1 MNLQRLRYFVA
12 VAEELHFGR
21 AADRLNMSQPP
32 LSRQIRLL
40 ERELDTAL
48 FDRSTRRVSLTDA
61 GAFLYPEAV
70 RLLASADGVDR
81 LMDQHRHGQAGTLR
95 VGFVDSA
102 AYEVMP
108 RALSEYRRRWP
119 RVDYEL
125 HTMSSDEQVRALREG
140 RIDVGIGR
148 ASADSQRVEATLV
161 TQERLLVAAGAS
173 HRLAAAATTRLRDL
187 AGETIIGFDR
197 GVSPSLHAVL
207 AGMLGAEGVPY
218 DPIIEAT
225 EYTTILGFVAAGE
238 GVALV
243 PSSVQTFRPPELHYV
258 TLEDS
263 SASVPLLLL
272 TRAGEPLPLVTQA
285 LEVVAELY
293 AAEPKGMSRSAPA
306 SPSAGTGHPA
316 ILRADRPER
325 PPIQPW

>member
-32 LSRQIRLL
+32 LSQQIRLL

-61 GAFLYPEAV
+61 GTFLYPEAV
-70 RLLASADGVDR
+70 RLLAEADRVDH
-81 LMDQHRHGQAGTLR
+81 LMDQRRRGQAGTLR

-119 RVDYEL
+119 LVDYEL

-148 ASADSQRVEATLV
+148 AASDPRHVEATLV
-161 TQERLLVAAGAS
+161 MQEPLLVAMGAS
-173 HRLAAAATTRLRDL
+173 HRLAATPQASLRDL
-187 AGETIIGFDR
+187 AGEPIIGFDR
-197 GVSPSLHAVL
+197 RVSPSLHAVL
-207 AGMLGAEGVPY
+207 AGMLGAEGVTY

-225 EYTTILGFVAAGE
+225 EYATILGFVAAGE
-238 GVALV
+238 GIAIV
-243 PSSVQTFRPPELHYV
+243 PASVQTFRPPELHYAR
-258 TLEDS
+258 LKDR

-272 TRAGEPLPLVTQA
+272 TRAGEPPPLVTQA

-293 AAEPKGMSRSAPA
+293 ATT
-306 SPSAGTGHPA
+306 PSG
-316 ILRADRPER
+316 
-325 PPIQPW
+325 

>member
-21 AADRLNMSQPP
+21 AAQRLHMSQPP
-32 LSRQIRLL
+32 LSQQIRLL

-70 RLLASADGVDR
+70 RLLAAADGVDR

-108 RALSEYRRRWP
+108 RVLSEYRRRWP
-119 RVDYEL
+119 KVDYEL
-125 HTMSSDEQVRALREG
+125 HTMSSDEQVRALRSG
-140 RIDVGIGR
+140 QIDLGIGR
-148 ASADSQRVEATLV
+148 AAADAQHVEATLV
-161 TQERLLVAAGAS
+161 MHEPLLVAAGAS
-173 HRLAAAATTRLRDL
+173 HRLAEVPTVNLRDL
-187 AGETIIGFDR
+187 AGEAIIGFDR
-197 GVSPSLHAVL
+197 RVSPSLHAVL
-207 AGMLGAEGVPY
+207 AGMLGAEGVAY

-225 EYTTILGFVAAGE
+225 EYATILGFVAAGE
-238 GVALV
+238 GIAIV
-243 PSSVQTFRPPELHYV
+243 PASVQTFRPPELHYAAFG
-258 TLEDS
+258 DR

-272 TRAGEPLPLVTQA
+272 TRAAEPPPLVAQA
-285 LEVVAELY
+285 LDVVSELY
-293 AAEPKGMSRSAPA
+293 TEAAS
-306 SPSAGTGHPA
+306 
-316 ILRADRPER
+316 
-325 PPIQPW
+325 

>member
-1 MNLQRLRYFVA
+1 MNLQRLRYFVV

-21 AADRLNMSQPP
+21 AADRLDMSQPP
-32 LSRQIRLL
+32 LSQQIRLL

-70 RLLASADGVDR
+70 RVLASADGVNR

-119 RVDYEL
+119 LVDYEL

-140 RIDVGIGR
+140 RIDLGIGR
-148 ASADSQRVEATLV
+148 AAADPQRVEATLV
-161 TQERLLVAAGAS
+161 THERLLVAAGAS
-173 HRLAAAATTRLRDL
+173 HRLATTTTTRLRDL
-187 AGETIIGFDR
+187 SGETIVGFDR
-197 GVSPSLHAVL
+197 RVSPSLHAVL
-207 AGMLGAEGVPY
+207 AGMLGAEGVTY

-238 GVALV
+238 GIAIV

-258 TLEDS
+258 TLEDR

-272 TRAGEPLPLVTQA
+272 TRTGEPLPLVAQA
-285 LEVVAELY
+285 LDVVAELY
-293 AAEPKGMSRSAPA
+293 TA
-306 SPSAGTGHPA
+306 SPSS
-316 ILRADRPER
+316 
-325 PPIQPW
+325 

>member
-32 LSRQIRLL
+32 LSQQIRLL
-40 ERELDTAL
+40 EREFSTDL

-70 RLLASADGVDR
+70 RLLAAADGVDR
-81 LMDQHRHGQAGTLR
+81 IMDQHRHGQAGTLR

-108 RALSEYRRRWP
+108 RALREYRRRWP

-148 ASADSQRVEATLV
+148 AATDPRHVEVTLV
-161 TQERLLVAAGAS
+161 MHERLLVAMGAS
-173 HRLAAAATTRLRDL
+173 HRLAAAPQASLSDL
-187 AGETIIGFDR
+187 AGEPIIGFDR
-197 GVSPSLHAVL
+197 RVSPSLHAVL
-207 AGMLGAEGVPY
+207 AGMLGAAGVTY

-225 EYTTILGFVAAGE
+225 EYATILGFVAAGE
-238 GVALV
+238 GIAIV
-243 PSSVQTFRPPELHYV
+243 PASVQTFRPPELHYAA
-258 TLEDS
+258 LQDRA
-263 SASVPLLLL
+263 ASVPLLLL
-272 TRAGEPLPLVTQA
+272 TRAGEPPPLVAQA
-285 LEVVAELY
+285 QEVVAELY
-293 AAEPKGMSRSAPA
+293 STEPGS
-306 SPSAGTGHPA
+306 
-316 ILRADRPER
+316 
-325 PPIQPW
+325 

>member
-32 LSRQIRLL
+32 LSQQIRLL

-70 RLLASADGVDR
+70 RLLAEADSVDR
-81 LMDQHRHGQAGTLR
+81 LMDQRRHGQAGTLR

-108 RALSEYRRRWP
+108 RALSEYRRRRP

-125 HTMSSDEQVRALREG
+125 HTMSSDEQVKALRAG
-140 RIDVGIGR
+140 RIDLGIGR
-148 ASADSQRVEATLV
+148 AAADPERVEATLV
-161 TQERLLVAAGAS
+161 MQEPLLVAAGTS
-173 HRLAAAATTRLRDL
+173 HRLAATPGAHLRDL
-187 AGETIIGFDR
+187 DGEAIIGFDR
-197 GVSPSLHAVL
+197 RVSPSLHAVL
-207 AGMLGAEGVPY
+207 AGMLGAEGVTY

-225 EYTTILGFVAAGE
+225 EYATILGFVAAGE
-238 GVALV
+238 GVAIV
-243 PSSVQTFRPPELHYV
+243 PASVRTFQPPGLAYV
-258 TLEDS
+258 QLLEAW
-263 SASVPLLLL
+263 ASVPLLLI
-272 TRAGEPLPLVTQA
+272 TRAGEPLPLVAQA
-285 LEVVAELY
+285 LDVVSELY
-293 AAEPKGMSRSAPA
+293 TPTP
-306 SPSAGTGHPA
+306 TN
-316 ILRADRPER
+316 
-325 PPIQPW
+325 